1 MKFIFLSYTT
11 TIVVILVSFFA
22 LTSQWSLAISPDH
35 SVSETPQPEED
46 RTLQDTQQPVV
57 SESAGS
63 DTTTGTCSNTT
74 STCNS
79 SAISDLVASLDFQV
93 EEQDDDEEEETGGV
107 LGGLLSRLMN
117 GFFKLFKRREDDG
130 PKYTIRTESI
140 IPLLDE
146 SSARFKSLSELIMQ
160 ESETDAALST
170 TPDAVKMLYTAAADN
185 MLLVSTVLDP
195 IVENMRLQPTID
207 LRSMSC
213 DFTRALTVMQ
223 AVTVPNIQLLGKL
236 LYTKSNNAQT
246 KLTIAQYI
254 DTSFTALSSAA
265 LTTYHFGQE
274 AIHTVPGAFMHFL

>member
-1 MKFIFLSYTT
+1 MIFRNGTLRFKNY
-11 TIVVILVSFFA
+11 
-22 LTSQWSLAISPDH
+22 ISPDH

-46 RTLQDTQQPVV
+46 RTLQDTQQPEVV
-57 SESAGS
+57 DTESAGS
-63 DTTTGTCSNTT
+63 GTTTCYNT

-79 SAISDLVASLDFQV
+79 SAVSDLVASLDFQV
-93 EEQDDDEEEETGGV
+93 EEQDDEEETGGV
-107 LGGLLSRLMN
+107 FGGLLSRLMN
-117 GFFKLFKRREDDG
+117 GFFNIFKRRQDDG

-185 MLLVSTVLDP
+185 MLLVTTVLDP
-195 IVENMRLQPTID
+195 IVDNMRLHPTID

-213 DFTRALTVMQ
+213 DFTRVLTVIQ
-223 AVTVPNIQLLGKL
+223 DVTVNIQLMGKL
-236 LYTKSNNAQT
+236 LYRKSNNAQT
-246 KLTIAQYI
+246 KFTIAQYI